1 MPKGN
6 PFGITELISYL
17 CVVHTGIPHL
27 HFIGLYTCSKHILNR
42 FVFCNW
48 LLDILEGKKL
58 TLLSLYPAGKEWG
71 VGGPGRYVNNF
82 TTGAGSKC
90 LRKLLNLCL
99 TGFFWR
105 QDLDGQATH

>member
-6 PFGITELISYL
+6 PFGITVLISYL

-58 TLLSLYPAGKEWG
+58 TLLSLYHAGKEWG
-71 VGGPGRYVNNF
+71 VGGGGPREVREQFYDRCGVQ
-82 TTGAGSKC
+82 TS
-90 LRKLLNLCL
+90 
-99 TGFFWR
+99 
-105 QDLDGQATH
+105 